1 MAHSPTTSQ
10 PTRRR
15 GLAIV
20 IASTAMLFLT
30 ACPGATD
37 IKKLLDD
44 PSHYEGKSVRI
55 AGDVTE
61 AVGALGYGVY
71 QVKDETG
78 SLTVVNQSG
87 SGGIPRTGARV
98 AVEGT
103 FRSAFTV
110 GSRTVAVLLE
120 KDHRTK

>member
-1 MAHSPTTSQ
+1 MTLIPLRQSRTI
-10 PTRRR
+10 RRIFS
-15 GLAIV
+15 AAT
-20 IASTAMLFLT
+20 ASVAVLLLT
-30 ACPGATD
+30 GCPGATD

-55 AGDVTE
+55 AGEVTK

-71 QVKDETG
+71 EVKDGTG

-87 SGGIPRTGARV
+87 GGTPRVGATV
-98 AVEGT
+98 GVEGT

-110 GSRTVAVLLE
+110 GTRTIAVLLE
-120 KDHRTK
+120 KQHKTR

>member
-1 MAHSPTTSQ
+1 MSRTTFRHRAGRLV
-10 PTRRR
+10 PL
-15 GLAIV
+15 GLASAAV
-20 IASTAMLFLT
+20 LFLT

-44 PSHYEGKSVRI
+44 PSRYEGKSVRI
-55 AGDVTE
+55 AGEVTE
-61 AVGALGYGVY
+61 SVGALGYGVY

-87 SGGIPRTGARV
+87 GGTPRTGAKV
-98 AVEGT
+98 GVEGT
-103 FRSAFTV
+103 FRSAFNV

-120 KDHRTK
+120 KEHRTR

>member
-1 MAHSPTTSQ
+1 MRLLHPRPAGLSFRRL
-10 PTRRR
+10 TR
-15 GLAIV
+15 LV
-20 IASTAMLFLT
+20 VASSAVLFLT

-55 AGDVTE
+55 AGNVTE

-78 SLTVVNQSG
+78 TLTVVNQSG
-87 SGGIPRTGARV
+87 GGTPRVGATV
-98 AVEGT
+98 GVEGT

-110 GSRTVAVLLE
+110 GTRTVAVLLE
-120 KDHRTK
+120 SKHKTR

>member
-1 MAHSPTTSQ
+1 MPSLFRTT
-10 PTRRR
+10 PVRRLYSVA
-15 GLAIV
+15 LAS
-20 IASTAMLFLT
+20 ATMLLLT
-30 ACPGATD
+30 GCPGATD

-71 QVKDETG
+71 QVKDGTG
-78 SLTVVNQSG
+78 TLTVVNQSG
-87 SGGIPRTGARV
+87 GGTPRVGAKV
-98 AVEGT
+98 GVEGT

-110 GSRTVAVLLE
+110 GTRTIAVLLE
-120 KDHRTK
+120 KEHRTR